1 MITWPLSSEQ
11 RMNAIL
17 LEGLGVGLKVRFNE
31 NGIAE
36 RDEIAKVIRDLMMG
50 GERSEIPQRIE
61 DLKDAAA
68 GALAEDG
75 SSTMALSLF
84 GTQMK
89 NLPLYNEI

>member
-1 MITWPLSSEQ
+1 VITWPLFSKQ

-50 GERSEIPQRIE
+50 EE
-61 DLKDAAA
+61 
-68 GALAEDG
+68 
-75 SSTMALSLF
+75 
-84 GTQMK
+84 
-89 NLPLYNEI
+89 